1 MSQQLLEPEMDYRQE
16 SQSNARQIGGVA
28 EQNLWGRRVA
38 AMQKGFKINTIYDM
52 FKVDYPSVFDDE
64 YMNGLGK
71 AAPIISTTTAAYNEV
86 HGAEAVSWVIQEADA
101 FALIGMEPWRR
112 GGFRA
117 ITAAAKTAD
126 GGVTENASIPATLKP
141 TLANVDVPIKE
152 VATTYSVSTR
162 QTFYSLQEDDT
173 WSEGGNT
180 FEAQRIYHGLEFNKL
195 INRMLLKDNDTL
207 AAANV
212 ESIDRVIASKSEI
225 DGVGQTAGDLDI
237 YGLDRDSVTTHDAYV
252 NHNSGT
258 DRDLEASL
266 IKDLK
271 ENAQPKWGGPGEG
284 KPKGT
289 LDNKY
294 WLTGYDTMNRIEQI
308 FESQNT
314 YVNQGARVNI
324 TFNGVQTLPYGSDAG
339 FLVNMLYGIP
349 IFVSNDVAKDT
360 LSRLYLIDGDHMHM
374 KMGIPHQHFTAGMMK
389 GTILELGN
397 FQDKGMYYGA
407 MELWADRFNVHAK
420 LRDLQ

>member
-1 MSQQLLEPEMDYRQE
+1 MSQQLMQPEMDYRQE
-16 SQSNARQIGGVA
+16 TGGNARFVGRMA
-28 EQNLWGRRVA
+28 EQSLFARRVD
-38 AMQKGFKINTIYDM
+38 AMNKGFKINTIYDM
-52 FKVDYPSVFDDE
+52 FKVDYPDVFDDQF
-64 YMNGLGK
+64 MNEMGK
-71 AAPIISTTTAAYNEV
+71 AAPMLSTTTGAYNAV

-101 FALIGMEPWRR
+101 FALIGMEPWQR

-126 GGVTENASIPATLKP
+126 GGVTENATIPATLKP

-152 VATTYSVSTR
+152 IATTYSVSSR
-162 QTFYSLQEDDT
+162 QMFYSIQEDDV

-195 INRMLLKDNDTL
+195 INRMLLKDNETL

-258 DRDLEASL
+258 DRDLTATL

-324 TFNGVQTLPYGSDAG
+324 TFNGVQTLPFGSDAG

-349 IFVSNDVAKDT
+349 IFVSNDVSKDT
-360 LSRLYLIDGDHMHM
+360 ISRLYLIDGDHMHM
-374 KMGIPHQHFTAGMMK
+374 KMGIPHQHFTAGMSK
-389 GTILELGN
+389 GTVLELGN
-397 FQDKGMYYGA
+397 FQDRGMYYAA